1 MINLETTKKT
11 AAEIEIKVAEARVT
25 AVKIDEAREI
35 YRPVAAR
42 ASLLYFVLNDLNKI
56 NMLYQFSLKAFSVV
70 FLNAIR
76 FAVASEDLAKRVA
89 LLMDS
94 ITYLVFIYTSRGLFE
109 ADKLTF
115 LCQMTI
121 QIFME
126 AKEISQS
133 ELDFLLRFPY
143 IPELTSPVDFLTD
156 VGWGGIKY
164 LSQMEDFQNLEKDIE
179 GAAKRWKK
187 FVESDTPERESFP
200 QDWKNKTALQRL
212 CIMRCLRLDRMTYA
226 ISQRSYRTEWTR
238 SRH

>member
-1 MINLETTKKT
+1 
-11 AAEIEIKVAEARVT
+11 
-25 AVKIDEAREI
+25 
-35 YRPVAAR
+35 
-42 ASLLYFVLNDLNKI
+42 
-56 NMLYQFSLKAFSVV
+56 
-70 FLNAIR
+70 
-76 FAVASEDLAKRVA
+76 
-89 LLMDS
+89 
-94 ITYLVFIYTSRGLFE
+94 
-109 ADKLTF
+109 
-115 LCQMTI
+115 
-121 QIFME
+121 ME

-226 ISQRSYRTEWTR
+226 IRYVPVILTHLILHVTLQILGIYFFNYILLESCYSYRISATSFFILMSFLLSHHELSLSSTFLKPRLMSTSSAIYVQHTIIITCFGRNHSFSICLRVSLVSNHCPDCVRLR
-238 SRH
+238 STKIAS

>member
-1 MINLETTKKT
+1 
-11 AAEIEIKVAEARVT
+11 
-25 AVKIDEAREI
+25 
-35 YRPVAAR
+35 
-42 ASLLYFVLNDLNKI
+42 
-56 NMLYQFSLKAFSVV
+56 
-70 FLNAIR
+70 
-76 FAVASEDLAKRVA
+76 
-89 LLMDS
+89 
-94 ITYLVFIYTSRGLFE
+94 
-109 ADKLTF
+109 
-115 LCQMTI
+115 
-121 QIFME
+121 ME

-200 QDWKNKTALQRL
+200 QDRKNKTALQRL

-226 ISQRSYRTEWTR
+226 IRYVPVILTHLILHVTLHILGIHFLNYTLLESCYAYRISETLFFSLMFFLLSHYKVSLSNTFFEQRLMSASSTIYEQQQ
-238 SRH
+238 SS

>member
-1 MINLETTKKT
+1 
-11 AAEIEIKVAEARVT
+11 
-25 AVKIDEAREI
+25 
-35 YRPVAAR
+35 
-42 ASLLYFVLNDLNKI
+42 
-56 NMLYQFSLKAFSVV
+56 
-70 FLNAIR
+70 
-76 FAVASEDLAKRVA
+76 
-89 LLMDS
+89 
-94 ITYLVFIYTSRGLFE
+94 
-109 ADKLTF
+109 
-115 LCQMTI
+115 
-121 QIFME
+121 ME

-226 ISQRSYRTEWTR
+226 IRYVPVILTHLILHVTLQILGIYFLNYILLESCYSYRISATSFFILMSFLLSHYKLYHYQTH
-238 SRH
+238 SLNPG

>member
-1 MINLETTKKT
+1 
-11 AAEIEIKVAEARVT
+11 
-25 AVKIDEAREI
+25 
-35 YRPVAAR
+35 
-42 ASLLYFVLNDLNKI
+42 
-56 NMLYQFSLKAFSVV
+56 
-70 FLNAIR
+70 
-76 FAVASEDLAKRVA
+76 
-89 LLMDS
+89 
-94 ITYLVFIYTSRGLFE
+94 
-109 ADKLTF
+109 
-115 LCQMTI
+115 
-121 QIFME
+121 ME

-200 QDWKNKTALQRL
+200 QDWKNKTALLRL

-226 ISQRSYRTEWTR
+226 IRYVPVILTHLILHVTLHILGIHFLNYILLESCYAYRISETLFFSLMFFLLSHYKVSLSNILFKQRLMSASSTIYVHHIIVITCFGRNDGFSICLR
-238 SRH
+238 FSLASNHCPDHVRLSSSKIAP